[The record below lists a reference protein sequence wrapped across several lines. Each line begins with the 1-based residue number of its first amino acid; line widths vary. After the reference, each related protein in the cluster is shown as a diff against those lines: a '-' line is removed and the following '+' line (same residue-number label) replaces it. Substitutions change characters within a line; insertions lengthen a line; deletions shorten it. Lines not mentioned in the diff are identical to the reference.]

1 MAIKKIRI
9 ALDCDGCIV
18 DLLPQWLSMY
28 NQETNENL
36 QVSDIKEWDLFSQ
49 VKQPK
54 ILNKIL
60 LSKGFFQKPEPY
72 LDVLE
77 VLPKLLKDERFDI
90 FIATQVP
97 RSSPYAGWDKREW
110 LRKWLPEFDLEKF
123 ISIHHK
129 YLLRADVILDDHPRH
144 LKQWLEEDGTR
155 TAICMDHL
163 YNKKAVHSARV
174 YSWKGFEERMELQW
188 NTVWNPPKSKGCN
201 QHEDC
206 SKKEKSSEC
215 CHDVCCTDCFGY

>member
-1 MAIKKIRI
+1 MKKIRSAI
-9 ALDCDGCIV
+9 DLDGCV
-18 DLLPQWLSMY
+18 VSLLPLWISLY
-28 NQETNENL
+28 NEETNENL

-60 LSKGFFQKPEPY
+60 LSKKFFQKPEPY

-77 VLPKLLKDERFDI
+77 VLPGLLKDERFDI
-90 FIATQVP
+90 FISTQVP

-110 LRKWLPEFDLEKF
+110 LRKYLPEFDLEKF

-144 LKQWLEEDGTR
+144 LKQWMEEDSTR
-155 TAICMDHL
+155 ISIAMDHP
-163 YNKKAVHSARV
+163 YNREAKCSHRV
-174 YSWKGFEERMELQW
+174 NNWKEFSELLDKLWEEKW
-188 NTVWNPPKSKGCN
+188 SHPKGCN

>member
-110 LRKWLPEFDLEKF
+110 LRRWLPTFDLEKF

-129 YLLRADVILDDHPRH
+129 YLLQTDIILDDHPKH
-144 LKQWLEEDGTR
+144 LKQWLDEDSTKVSV
-155 TAICMDHL
+155 CMDHL
-163 YNKKAVHSARV
+163 YNREAVCSFRV
-174 YSWKGFEERMELQW
+174 NDWKEFSELLENLLW
-188 NTVWNPPKSKGCN
+188 EGKPLK
-201 QHEDC
+201 
-206 SKKEKSSEC
+206 
-215 CHDVCCTDCFGY
+215 